1 MFTVTDAVAN
11 NGRRAGD
18 AYPYGLVSRHG
29 MPHVQGFYILHEGLI
44 GVVDGSLEEIGYKK
58 AHREPGNEIKSDL
71 GLARHHRQILGD
83 SGGAGAG
90 QDVRSAHFAAR
101 RRAGAERFQTDYLM
115 ARSPIATRR
124 QRPRPRAMSLP
135 ARRKS
140 ISSTATP
147 RNTRS
152 PNSTC

>member
-11 NGRRAGD
+11 SSGETVTL
-18 AYPYGLVSRHG
+18 YPYGLVSRHG

-58 AHREPGNEIKSDL
+58 ALENPATQIKATSGWLGITDKYWAAAVVPAQGKTFEARFGGTPG
-71 GLARHHRQILGD
+71 AP
-83 SGGAGAG
+83 
-90 QDVRSAHFAAR
+90 
-101 RRAGAERFQTDYLM
+101 GAERFQTDYLM
-115 ARSPIATRR
+115 GAVSVPPAAT
-124 QRPRPRAMSLP
+124 PRPRAMSLP
-135 ARRKS
+135 APRKS

-152 PNSTC
+152 PNSTS